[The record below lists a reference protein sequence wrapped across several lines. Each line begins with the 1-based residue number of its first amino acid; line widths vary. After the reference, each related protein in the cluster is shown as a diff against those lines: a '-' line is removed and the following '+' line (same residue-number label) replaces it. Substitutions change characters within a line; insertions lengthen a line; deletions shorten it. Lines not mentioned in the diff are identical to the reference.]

1 MRQNTYMNHVWSARE
16 VKEEKSI
23 EASNA
28 ITPGY
33 THHFLWEFA
42 SLKKQFH
49 IYILQKD
56 LTACFDKMTR

>member
-16 VKEEKSI
+16 VKEEESI

-33 THHFLWEFA
+33 THHFFVGIRVTQKAVPYLHSTERSN
-42 SLKKQFH
+42 SLF
-49 IYILQKD
+49 
-56 LTACFDKMTR
+56 